1 MNNAL
6 SPSHPQD
13 STPAPDASLRLSEAL
28 ERMRQFDALRKQTGC
43 TAHEVAYYRARHD
56 CNYQISILQRDAARR
71 EWGTR

>member
-1 MNNAL
+1 
-6 SPSHPQD
+6 
-13 STPAPDASLRLSEAL
+13 
-28 ERMRQFDALRKQTGC
+28 MRQFDALRKQTGC